1 MAVYPPRLTKPARA
15 GAERPTSAGGK
26 GAVDAALFYG
36 LISLLIFGP
45 LAFGAVEEWSTLVLK
60 LGAALLFLLWMA
72 RQLAG
77 GEIYLHPSPLFV
89 PMVLFAGIVLAQ
101 MAMGSSAYPWATRA
115 EAELYAAYAALF
127 FLAVQVL
134 DPAAAG
140 RRLLDFALILTVFGF
155 ALSVFA
161 IIQDFTFNGKL
172 YWSRTPRFGGAP
184 YGPYVNHNH
193 YAGLMEMLA
202 ALPLMLCATAKFS
215 AAQRVLLAFAGVIMA
230 ISIFLSGSR
239 GGVIAM
245 VAELLVIAMFIL
257 LRRRKRVAVAGLLL
271 VLAVTGGLAFSLASE
286 PLLDR
291 FAGLTATV
299 NEPSAHMRLTVARD
313 GLKMVA
319 AKPLLGWGLGTFP
332 YVYPAYRSFYT
343 DLLINQAHND
353 YLQILVE
360 TGTLGL
366 LGALGFLVLLY
377 RAGLRH
383 LRLSRPIPQSGTKPV
398 AHGGMGA
405 SWDSRTAAAV
415 SLAALAGCT
424 GIVVHSLSD
433 FNLHIP
439 ANAALFYV
447 LCAVA
452 ATAPRDARGPEV
464 SGSRAPKLGVT
475 LIPRTRE

>member
-1 MAVYPPRLTKPARA
+1 MAVYPPSLTKPARA
-15 GAERPTSAGGK
+15 GVERRASAGGK
-26 GAVDAALFYG
+26 GALDAALFYG

-45 LAFGAVEEWSTLVLK
+45 LAFGAVEEWSTLALK
-60 LGAALLFLLWMA
+60 LGAAVLFLLWMA

-77 GEIYLHPSPLFV
+77 GEISPHPSPLFI
-89 PMVLFAGIVLAQ
+89 PMALFAAIVLAQ
-101 MAMGSSAYPWATRA
+101 MAMGWSAYPWATRA

-127 FLAVQVL
+127 FLAMHVL
-134 DPAAAG
+134 EEK
-140 RRLLDFALILTVFGF
+140 RRLLGFALILTVFGF

-161 IIQDFTFNGKL
+161 IIQDFTFNGKI
-172 YWSRTPRFGGAP
+172 YWSRIPRFGGAP

-215 AAQRVLLAFAGVIMA
+215 GAQRVLLAFAGVIMT

-239 GGVIAM
+239 GGVIAL
-245 VAELLVIAMFIL
+245 VAELLVIAIFIL
-257 LRRRKRVAVAGLLL
+257 LRRRKRIAVAGLLL
-271 VLAVTGGLAFSLASE
+271 VLAVTAGLAFSLASE
-286 PLLDR
+286 RLLDH
-291 FAGLTATV
+291 FAGLAATV
-299 NEPSAHMRLTVARD
+299 NEPSAHMRLTIARD

-319 AKPLLGWGLGTFP
+319 AKPLLGWGMGTFP

-360 TGTLGL
+360 TGALGL
-366 LGALGFLVLLY
+366 LAALGFLVLLY
-377 RAGLRH
+377 RAGLRN
-383 LRLSRPIPQSGTKPV
+383 LRLPRPIPPSGKNPV
-398 AHGGMGA
+398 PRGGRGA
-405 SWDSRTAAAV
+405 SSDWDFHTAAAV

-447 LCAVA
+447 LCAAA
-452 ATAPRDARGPEV
+452 ATKPGEAGGPEA

-475 LIPRTRE
+475 LLQRTRE